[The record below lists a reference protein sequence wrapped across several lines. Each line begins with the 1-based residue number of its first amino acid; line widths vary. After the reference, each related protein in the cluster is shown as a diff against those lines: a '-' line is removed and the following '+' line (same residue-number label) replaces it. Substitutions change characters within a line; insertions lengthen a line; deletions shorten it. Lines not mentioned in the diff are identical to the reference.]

1 MMLLSQACLIHLSWP
16 SAQRLMATRGLAQ
29 AWGRGPDSQQ
39 LEEHPRNQTPK
50 SCLPTGAAGLIFLQ
64 QWPGGL
70 ELEAVPPSGL
80 MLHVNTHHQGEGVPS
95 RINRSCLL
103 HRHWPPQRSSFFFL
117 LRRKETSLSYGN
129 ASSLP
134 QKSEKQSVS
143 TAFPCTSSAALSTAH
158 FLRLLGTGGTTVN
171 ACMCPERSQ

>member
-39 LEEHPRNQTPK
+39 LEEHPRSQTPK

-64 QWPGGL
+64 QWPGGF

-95 RINRSCLL
+95 RINQSCLL
-103 HRHWPPQRSSFFFL
+103 HRHWPLQRSSFSEG
-117 LRRKETSLSYGN
+117 RKPPSVMVMPPPCPRNLKN
-129 ASSLP
+129 NLFPLHFHAPPVLP
-134 QKSEKQSVS
+134 CRQP
-143 TAFPCTSSAALSTAH
+143 TF
-158 FLRLLGTGGTTVN
+158 
-171 ACMCPERSQ
+171 